1 MKRSAITAALLA
13 LSITLPLAAC
23 GRSDQTDS
31 AASSASSGMAD
42 AAKEVQQK
50 TSPSFI
56 AEQVQKGIDQ
66 AKRELV
72 TQDIDISNVHVNV
85 GDDHDEPHDQGNRP
99 KAVIT
104 PQGDLVIAG
113 KTVSATPE
121 QHTMLLDYRQQIIGV
136 AEAGMDIGASGAAIG
151 TQAAKEAIWG
161 ALTGKSDKDIEARIK
176 PQTEQIK
183 AAALKLC
190 GRMPEM
196 LASQQKLAASMPE
209 FRPYAT
215 MTQKD
220 VDDCGKDIHDDDSDN
235 D

>member
-1 MKRSAITAALLA
+1 MKTHAFKTGLFALA
-13 LSITLPLAAC
+13 VMLPLAAC
-23 GRSDQTDS
+23 SQSDQT
-31 AASSASSGMAD
+31 AAGND
-42 AAKEVQQK
+42 AKDAMKEVQKQ
-50 TSPSFI
+50 TSPSMI
-56 AEQVQKGIDQ
+56 AAEVQKGIDQ

-72 TQDIDISNVHVNV
+72 TQDIDINHVHV
-85 GDDHDEPHDQGNRP
+85 GHHDDKDDHDNLP

-113 KTVSATPE
+113 KTVQATPE
-121 QHTMLLDYRQQIIGV
+121 QHTMLLDYRHQIVGV
-136 AEAGMDIGASGAAIG
+136 AEAGMDIGAQGANIG

-161 ALTGKSDKDIEARIK
+161 ALTGKSDKDIEERIK

-190 GRMPEM
+190 QRMPDL
-196 LASQQKLAASMPE
+196 LASQQKLSAAMPE

-220 VDDCGKDIHDDDSDN
+220 IDDCGKDIDKDDD
-235 D
+235 